1 MKHFKYFAKRM
12 FLFRFRLF
20 LAIALAIFSA
30 VGLGVGLLSL
40 GPALSLI
47 LNPDGGMSLL
57 ELATSFNAEE
67 HIVKVPQWVVEQLP
81 QDRFDGVL
89 FILIGI
95 GCLTIVGGLANF
107 LHQYLSAWI
116 AVHVVADV
124 RQEAFD
130 HVLGMELG
138 RVLRRGASEFVSRI
152 IRDAEALQVGL
163 TILMGKSI
171 AQLSK
176 GIAAFLAACVFDYRL
191 VIIAILVLPI
201 LAIILH
207 QIGKRVRKGTT
218 ESLAAQQE
226 LLRISS
232 EAIQGL
238 RAVKVNTSEKSVSD
252 AFKEVNKDVV
262 KANLHVRVVRAFGSP
277 LMEILAIVVLGAL
290 AGIAAKSII
299 NGTLEFDRFLLS
311 IGALAVAGGSLRP
324 LTGLVT
330 EIQSADAPADRLMQI
345 LDMPIEDELE
355 RNSIQRH
362 NKSIVFDGV
371 TFSYASDVEPALQN
385 VSVTI
390 PHGQRV
396 AIVGPNGCGK
406 TTLVSLLP
414 RLLRPQAGS
423 VSIDGQD
430 IATVN
435 LHSLR
440 SQLGVVTQETV
451 LFRGT
456 IEDNI
461 RFGIDASTEDV
472 AIVAKQAHAAE
483 FIERIE
489 GGYAAEVYEFGTSL
503 SGGQR
508 QRLAIARALLRDP
521 TVLIFDEATS
531 QIDSE
536 SEALI
541 NDTLDSFCDG
551 RTVLLIAHRLST
563 VQSADRILVL
573 DHGKLVGDGTHDE
586 LLQSCGLYRR
596 LAETQLVT
604 ASHEE

>member
-12 FLFRFRLF
+12 FLWRMRLF
-20 LAIALAIFSA
+20 LALALAVFSA
-30 VGLGVGLLSL
+30 IGLGVGLLSL

-47 LNPDGGMSLL
+47 LDPEGGRSLL
-57 ELATSFNAEE
+57 ELATTFNTEGYF
-67 HIVKVPQWVVEQLP
+67 VQVPQWIISQLP
-81 QDRFDGVL
+81 KDRFDGVL

-95 GCLTIVGGLANF
+95 GCLTIVGGIANF

-124 RQEAFD
+124 REEAFD

-138 RVLRRGASEFVSRI
+138 RVLRSGASEFVSRI
-152 IRDAEALQVGL
+152 IRDAEALQVGM
-163 TILMGKSI
+163 TILMGKSV

-176 GIAAFLAACVFDYRL
+176 GIAAFLVACVFDYRL

-207 QIGKRVRKGTT
+207 HIGKRVRKGTKD
-218 ESLAAQQE
+218 SLAAQQE

-238 RAVKVNTSEKSVSD
+238 RAVKVNTSEKSVSE
-252 AFKEVNKDVV
+252 AFKEVNKEVIR
-262 KANLHVRVVRAFGSP
+262 ANMRVRVVRAFSSP

-290 AGIAAKSII
+290 AGIAANSII

-330 EIQSADAPADRLMQI
+330 EIQSADAPAERLMQI
-345 LDMPIEDELE
+345 LDMPIEDERE
-355 RNSIQRH
+355 RKSIRRH
-362 NKSIVFDGV
+362 NTSIVFDGV
-371 TFSYASDVEPALQN
+371 TFSYTSDAEPALQN

-423 VSIDGQD
+423 VSVDGQD

-440 SQLGVVTQETV
+440 NQLGVVTQETV

-461 RFGIDASTEDV
+461 RFGFDASSEEV
-472 AIVAKQAHAAE
+472 ALAAKQAHAEE
-483 FIERIE
+483 FIKKIE

-521 TVLIFDEATS
+521 SILIFDEATS

-541 NDTLDSFCDG
+541 NDTLETFCDG

-573 DHGKLVGDGTHDE
+573 EHGKLVGDGTHDE
-586 LLQSCGLYRR
+586 LIQSCDLYRR

-604 ASHEE
+604 ATHEE